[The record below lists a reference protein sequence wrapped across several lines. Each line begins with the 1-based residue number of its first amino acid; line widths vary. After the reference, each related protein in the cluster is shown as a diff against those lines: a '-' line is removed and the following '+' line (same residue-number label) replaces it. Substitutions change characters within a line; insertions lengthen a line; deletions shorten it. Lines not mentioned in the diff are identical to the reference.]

1 MQCPKCGGEA
11 GSGRFCRSCGTPV
24 ATGGGAA
31 QASSTCPSCGTAVKA
46 GAKFCSGCAAPL
58 GAAPVTPPAAAAT
71 TICVNCGAA
80 AAADTKFCKSC
91 GKPVGSGAPAVAPV
105 VASDLAPTAVL
116 TARVRAVAPPPP
128 SLPVPPVVEPARAA
142 QSPVPRVEAVPQPK
156 LVAKPDLARPVAPA
170 KAPGGSN
177 ATLIIAMVAVVV
189 LAAAG
194 LVYKFVLHKPAAVV
208 ESPATSPL
216 PPPTASTEASPAAN
230 AENADTQPAAG
241 SNAQQPA
248 DTAANDGATE
258 GKRSPSGGT
267 TPAPVQK
274 RSPAKASGPG
284 YAQAHANAEQALAA
298 SEYIN
303 PPDASALF
311 WARKAKALGDPA
323 AGQIEQQVFTR
334 LMADVSAARQSHL
347 YDQAQAQVYQL
358 ASSFPEHTEL
368 RQLQDDIHQEQQ
380 HYTQQQEEQR
390 RQAELQAQ
398 IKKFAVQHRHGT
410 GGTFCTGLITVTPDG
425 VAKYDCNTA
434 DSGGRCE
441 HVVFQTGSLKEV
453 KVRGDGSMHVA
464 TRQQGN
470 FDFIGGEFAIK
481 DAAASLGTLVN
492 R

>member
-1 MQCPKCGGEA
+1 MQCSKCGGEA

-24 ATGGGAA
+24 AIGGGAA

-46 GAKFCSGCAAPL
+46 GAKFCSGCATPL
-58 GAAPVTPPAAAAT
+58 GGTPAPPRAAELT

-80 AAADTKFCKSC
+80 AAAGTKFCKSC
-91 GKPVGSGAPAVAPV
+91 GKPMGTSAPEVAP
-105 VASDLAPTAVL
+105 DLAPTAVL
-116 TARVRAVAPPPP
+116 SAPVRPVVPPPP
-128 SLPVPPVVEPARAA
+128 VPVAAPPVRP
-142 QSPVPRVEAVPQPK
+142 PQPPVARENAEPLPK
-156 LVAKPDLARPVAPA
+156 VVAKPAAAAPSVPP

-177 ATLIIAMVAVVV
+177 APLIVAVVAVLV

-194 LVYKFVLHKPAAVV
+194 LVYKFVLHKPAAQSAQAV
-208 ESPATSPL
+208 ETPATQPL
-216 PPPTASTEASPAAN
+216 PAPPAPAEANPAATT
-230 AENADTQPAAG
+230 ESTDTQPAAG
-241 SNAQQPA
+241 SDAQQST
-248 DTAANDGATE
+248 DTTVNDGSSE
-258 GKRSPSGGT
+258 GKNSGSAAP
-267 TPAPVQK
+267 TPARAPK
-274 RSPAKASGPG
+274 RAAGKPAGSG

-303 PPDASALF
+303 PPDSSALF

-323 AGQIEQQVFTR
+323 AAQIEQQIFTK

-347 YDQAQAQVYQL
+347 YDQAQAQLYQV
-358 ASSFPEHTEL
+358 ATSFPEHIEL

-380 HYTQQQEEQR
+380 HFTQQQEEQR

-410 GGTFCTGLITVTPDG
+410 GSSSCTGLITVTPDG

-441 HVVFQTGSLKEV
+441 HVVFAAGSLKEV
-453 KVRGDGSMHVA
+453 KLRGDGSLHVA

-470 FDFIGGEFAIK
+470 FDFIGGEFALK
-481 DAAASLGTLVN
+481 EAAANLGALVK